1 MANKI
6 IETNLPAVVI
16 TEIDRHL
23 TKEETKHPFFAES
36 ILPAIFG
43 NTEFIK
49 KWFKKSRE
57 DREKT
62 KSVYDVLMQE
72 NYEIFEAIQ
81 DNNIKN
87 ARYKIYDTIAVLL
100 RLDKV
105 LQEKQRYEDFK
116 QNDIPL
122 LNRNLE
128 SRNEIRSTGY
138 WADSHHPTAVL

>member
-1 MANKI
+1 MDRKI
-6 IETNLPAVVI
+6 VETNLPAVVI

-23 TKEETKHPFFAES
+23 TKAETKHPFFAES
-36 ILPAIFG
+36 ILPAIFS

-49 KWFKKSRE
+49 KLLKKSRE

-87 ARYKIYDTIAVLL
+87 ARYEIYDTIAVLL

-128 SRNEIRSTGY
+128 SRNEIRSPG
-138 WADSHHPTAVL
+138 

>member
-6 IETNLPAVVI
+6 IETNLPAEVI
-16 TEIDRHL
+16 EAIDRHL
-23 TKEETKHPFFAES
+23 TKAETKHPFFAAS
-36 ILPAIFG
+36 ILPAIFS

-49 KWFKKSRE
+49 KLLNKSRE

-87 ARYKIYDTIAVLL
+87 ARYEIYDTIAVLL

-128 SRNEIRSTGY
+128 SRNEISSPG
-138 WADSHHPTAVL
+138 